1 MALNNRFKELCDRF
15 GYEIHPVVGIVN
27 GKWNRRPDIMCVER
41 RGEWEMTIPKLM
53 YRDSNTGHRDLLGIQ
68 HPTYF
73 DCEAKLYSK
82 KTGYIY
88 A

>member
-1 MALNNRFKELCDRF
+1 MPLNNRFKELCDRF
-15 GYEIHPVVGIVN
+15 GYEI
-27 GKWNRRPDIMCVER
+27 RPDILCVER
-41 RGEWEMTIPKLM
+41 RGEWEMTIPTQM
-53 YRDSNTGHRDLLGIQ
+53 YGNPNPGHRDLIGIQ